1 MSRITPSIGTY
12 GTFELK
18 TPWVSNPGEKY
29 TISAIQTLDEIVRS
43 GIDPKATIYQ
53 PVGLTNG
60 VNGFS
65 WAAEFEAN
73 PSILTLT
80 GTNGNTII
88 IPDTYILSYPNQSTV
103 EYTRYF
109 ASIDL
114 GIFPATEDLQWLAA
128 ELADHSIKRLQDE
141 DVGRVTTGTVYQLPL
156 ETQPTEQEHLA
167 YENAKKYNRL
177 DSITNAEEIALL
189 HNENQS
195 LRSSLA
201 AVIARL
207 RSIDPTFQ

>member
-18 TPWVSNPGEKY
+18 TPWISNPGEKY

-53 PVGLTNG
+53 PVGLTDG
-60 VNGFS
+60 VNSFS

-114 GIFPATEDLQWLAA
+114 GIFPTTEDLNQLSID
-128 ELADHSIKRLQDE
+128 LADLATSYSGQ
-141 DVGRVTTGTVYQLPL
+141 TATGGIFQLPL

-189 HNENQS
+189 RNENQS
-195 LRSSLA
+195 LRNSLA

-207 RSIDPTFQ
+207 RSVDPTFQ

>member
-18 TPWVSNPGEKY
+18 TPWISNPGEKY

-43 GIDPKATIYQ
+43 GIDPKVTIYQ
-53 PVGLTNG
+53 PVGLTDG
-60 VNGFS
+60 VNSFS

-114 GIFPATEDLQWLAA
+114 GIFPTTEDLNQLSID
-128 ELADHSIKRLQDE
+128 LADLATSYSGQ
-141 DVGRVTTGTVYQLPL
+141 TATGGIFQLPL

-189 HNENQS
+189 RNENQS
-195 LRSSLA
+195 LRNSLA

-207 RSIDPTFQ
+207 RSVDPTFQ

>member
-18 TPWVSNPGEKY
+18 TPWISNPGEKY

-53 PVGLTNG
+53 PVGLTDG
-60 VNGFS
+60 VNSFS

-114 GIFPATEDLQWLAA
+114 GIFPTTEDLNQLSID
-128 ELADHSIKRLQDE
+128 LADLATSYSGQ
-141 DVGRVTTGTVYQLPL
+141 TATGGIFQLPL

-207 RSIDPTFQ
+207 RSVDPTFQ

>member
-18 TPWVSNPGEKY
+18 TPWISNPGEKY

-43 GIDPKATIYQ
+43 GIDPKVTIYQ
-53 PVGLTNG
+53 PVGLTDG
-60 VNGFS
+60 VNSFS

-80 GTNGNTII
+80 GTNGNTIV

-114 GIFPATEDLQWLAA
+114 GIFPTTEDLNQLSID
-128 ELADHSIKRLQDE
+128 LADLATSYSGQ
-141 DVGRVTTGTVYQLPL
+141 TATGGIFQLPL

-195 LRSSLA
+195 LRNSLA

-207 RSIDPTFQ
+207 RSVDPTFQ

>member
-43 GIDPKATIYQ
+43 GIDPKVTIYQ
-53 PVGLTNG
+53 PAGLTNG

-88 IPDTYILSYPNQSTV
+88 IPDTYILSYPNQSTA
-103 EYTRYF
+103 EYARYF

-114 GIFPATEDLQWLAA
+114 GIFPTTEDLNQLSID
-128 ELADHSIKRLQDE
+128 LADLATSYSGQTATGSIF
-141 DVGRVTTGTVYQLPL
+141 QLPL

-177 DSITNAEEIALL
+177 DSITNAEEIELL
-189 HNENQS
+189 RNENQS
-195 LRSSLA
+195 LRNSLA
-201 AVIARL
+201 AVITRL
-207 RSIDPTFQ
+207 RSVDPTFQ

>member
-18 TPWVSNPGEKY
+18 TPWISNPGEKY

-43 GIDPKATIYQ
+43 GIDPKVTIYQ
-53 PVGLTNG
+53 PVGLTDG
-60 VNGFS
+60 VNSFS

-114 GIFPATEDLQWLAA
+114 GIFPTTEDLNQLSID
-128 ELADHSIKRLQDE
+128 LADLATSYSGQ
-141 DVGRVTTGTVYQLPL
+141 TATGSVFQLPL

-177 DSITNAEEIALL
+177 DSITNAEEIELL
-189 HNENQS
+189 RNENQS
-195 LRSSLA
+195 LRNSLA
-201 AVIARL
+201 AVITRL
-207 RSIDPTFQ
+207 RSVDPTFQ